1 MTPCSGDAELGR
13 RRREGS
19 AADDGDQQAHQVE
32 GVELVVTRGVAY
44 CVLLGMNV
52 LLVCLIISSWP
63 GFIVAAMP
71 LRSREDDE
79 QDTGRQL
86 PLRASRIAA
95 QEPGRAG
102 PLTHNMSGAGGD
114 PGQAELDWLARC
126 ARGGFGLLIAAATQ
140 VQPGGA
146 AGRGSLP

>member
-1 MTPCSGDAELGR
+1 MFCLYVPDYILLARVYSGRHAI
-13 RRREGS
+13 
-19 AADDGDQQAHQVE
+19 A
-32 GVELVVTRGVAY
+32 
-44 CVLLGMNV
+44 
-52 LLVCLIISSWP
+52 IP
-63 GFIVAAMP
+63 G
-71 LRSREDDE
+71 EDDE

-140 VQPGGA
+140 VQPGGRCW
-146 AGRGSLP
+146 RGSLP